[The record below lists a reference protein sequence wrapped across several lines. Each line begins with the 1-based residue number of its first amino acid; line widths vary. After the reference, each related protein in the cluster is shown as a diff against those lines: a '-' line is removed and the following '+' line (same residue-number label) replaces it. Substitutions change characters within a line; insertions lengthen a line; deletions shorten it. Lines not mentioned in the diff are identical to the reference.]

1 MYILK
6 KAFTLAEILVTI
18 AIIGIVAALTLPSL
32 MKLHQDAGTG
42 PKLAKVQASVEE
54 AVGRLLLNNQE
65 VILGELSSADF
76 LSYLGDELILT
87 SASDGWYALK
97 DGTYVKFNV
106 GSSAGSI
113 PASAG
118 KGYATV
124 DVDINGVHPDD
135 PNPDSPGIDQFQF
148 VLTTYGLMLPVG
160 SKALGMT
167 PTCSEEVQDLTC
179 TGRMADNN
187 WKIDY

>member
-1 MYILK
+1 MNIK
-6 KAFTLAEILVTI
+6 RKAFTLAEILITI

-32 MKLHQDAGTG
+32 MKMHQDAGTG

-65 VILGELSSADF
+65 VILKELGYADF
-76 LSYLGDELILT
+76 ISYLSDELVMT
-87 SASDGWYALK
+87 PAGEWYALK

-106 GSSAGSI
+106 GSSAGSV

-118 KGYATV
+118 SGYATV
-124 DVDINGVHPDD
+124 DVDINGVHPED

-167 PTCSEEVQDLTC
+167 PTCNENVQDLTC